1 MKKII
6 SITLIFVILLT
17 ACGTAANS
25 APENASEDSVSDREL
40 AVTAESSPVIADAEE
55 MPEESSG
62 QSVVY
67 FTSDIS
73 PEGLIAVYEA
83 LGKSAAGHDAENF
96 LSIFKIDSLGRK
108 LREV

>member
-25 APENASEDSVSDREL
+25 APENASEDSIPTLENLPEDSASDREL
-40 AVTAESSPVIADAEE
+40 AVTAESTPVIADAEE
-55 MPEESSG
+55 VPEESSG
-62 QSVVY
+62 KSMVY

-83 LGKSAAGHDAENF
+83 LGKSADGQ
-96 LSIFKIDSLGRK
+96 
-108 LREV
+108 